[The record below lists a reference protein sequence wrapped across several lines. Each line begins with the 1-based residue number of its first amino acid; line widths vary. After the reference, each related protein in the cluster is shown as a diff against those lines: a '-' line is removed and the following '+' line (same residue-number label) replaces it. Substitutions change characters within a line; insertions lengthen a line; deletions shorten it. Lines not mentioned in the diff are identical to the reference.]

1 MFQTSRPEDK
11 RNAPRYKLDFPISVQ
26 NSAGLSKATLVDI
39 STGGCKFQGAFKS
52 RVGDIL
58 SVYLFPNYQSP
69 SPDFQA
75 KVVWKMNDIEGV
87 SYGGNFWAVHD
98 DEKVRLIRRI
108 LNRVL
113 AVAGDPGQREN
124 IESAEA
130 SL

>member
-11 RNAPRYKLDFPISVQ
+11 RNAPRYKLDFSISVQ
-26 NSAGLSKATLVDI
+26 NSAGLSKATLVEI

-69 SPDFQA
+69 SPDFRA

-108 LNRVL
+108 LSRVL
-113 AVAGDPGQREN
+113 AVAEDPGQREN
-124 IESAEA
+124 IERAEA